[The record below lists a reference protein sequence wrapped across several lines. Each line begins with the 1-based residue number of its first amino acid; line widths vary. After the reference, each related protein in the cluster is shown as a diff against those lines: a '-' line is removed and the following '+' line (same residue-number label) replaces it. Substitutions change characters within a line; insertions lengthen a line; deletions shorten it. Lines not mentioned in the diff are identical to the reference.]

1 MSGQL
6 HSTYGAWFIALA
18 LETLLYGFA
27 LVQTWINFQ
36 FHRPADR
43 RFDKWIVP
51 IVIVS
56 ATTQVV
62 IWADTIQL
70 IAGYLTAVV
79 VQMTLLGRIYEL
91 VKVSGKLSL
100 ATIGVYTSLTLALV
114 QIVAGIGQ
122 AVQLHVLGSYLRLSQ
137 TTVFATVQSAASFV
151 CDLLTATCLCF
162 FLRGQKGEFP
172 RTRLLIEKLISDAIK
187 RGMLT
192 SLSSGVNMVLFLVLP
207 DTFWYFLGSIP
218 LSPVY
223 MITLFAWLNSR
234 QRIREEFFTNGDV
247 ALATLPT
254 DQVGAACPSCS
265 PMDRDNKTKG
275 NANCGKLGLGCSN
288 RRPTAFNLCISCW
301 MTLALVAGC
310 IDCGKF
316 GFRRVVRFAAGIHAG
331 SSKSESAVCPQPP
344 VSNAWGGMPP
354 YAPTSSDDE
363 SNNASLRPQ

>member
-62 IWADTIQL
+62 GFFVSTYHRFVAHFGNIETEVIWADTIQL

-91 VKVSGKLSL
+91 IKVSGKLSL

-151 CDLLTATCLCF
+151 CDLLTATCLCL
-162 FLRGQKGEFP
+162 FLRGQKAEFP

-234 QRIREEFFTNGDV
+234 QRIREEFFTNGDL

-265 PMDRDNKTKG
+265 PMDRDKKTKG
-275 NANCGKLGLGCSN
+275 NAS
-288 RRPTAFNLCISCW
+288 ACIE
-301 MTLALVAGC
+301 L
-310 IDCGKF
+310 DC
-316 GFRRVVRFAAGIHAG
+316 
-331 SSKSESAVCPQPP
+331 
-344 VSNAWGGMPP
+344 
-354 YAPTSSDDE
+354 
-363 SNNASLRPQ
+363 